1 MLTSSVI
8 LPHPALSAYISNYA
22 VCEAGTNVSMRYPW
36 FANYETTLI
45 FYFADTPFLIK
56 QVGAN
61 RHETK
66 MDKVSLCGL
75 FTQFNGNITFD
86 GIYNTFLVEFKPNGF
101 NKLFKLPA
109 QEICNNVFAGSDILG
124 KRVEY
129 LYQQLLHTTSA
140 MEKVFLTDNF
150 LLEELKRQKSVNA
163 NDGITKISSQLLTT
177 HNLNRV
183 TEYANEANMSIRSF
197 ERRFTEQVGISPK
210 LFSRLY
216 RFNSAFKSKM
226 YSPTKSWA
234 DIAFE
239 FGYYD
244 TLHLIKE
251 FKQFA
256 NASPVALF
264 NANPDFFTV
273 TLNSLDRTS
282 P

>member
-1 MLTSSVI
+1 MLTSSII

-22 VCEAGTNVSMRYPW
+22 VCEAETNVSMSYPW

-56 QVGAN
+56 QDGAT
-61 RHETK
+61 RQETK
-66 MDKVSLCGL
+66 MDKMSLCGL

-86 GIYNTFLVEFKPNGF
+86 GVYKTFLIEFKPNGF
-101 NKLFKLPA
+101 HKLFKLPA
-109 QEICNNVFAGSDILG
+109 QEICNNVFEGSDVLG

-140 MEKVFLTDNF
+140 MEKVLLTDNF
-150 LLEELKRQKSVNA
+150 LLAELKRQKSVDA

-177 HNLNRV
+177 PNFNRV
-183 TEYANEANMSIRSF
+183 TEYAYQANMSLRNF

-210 LFSRLY
+210 LFSRLF

-226 YSPTKSWA
+226 YNPAKSWA

-239 FGYYD
+239 SGYYD

-256 NASPVALF
+256 KASPVALF
-264 NANPDFFTV
+264 DANPNFFSV

-282 P
+282 H